1 MDILIYLIAVICILL
16 TILIVILIKYR
27 VVIKKYDPMVDA
39 EKEAK
44 IIIKNATENAEKI
57 VAAANSEAEK
67 NIKNSLELRN
77 KYENDISTLK
87 NDYMIKKEVYDKISK
102 EVSIYEE
109 KLENIEIGLSDK
121 NFLFDDSES
130 YKFKID
136 ENRYLQKKLAFGKE
150 AITCSTEWRV
160 DNSIS
165 KGKKF
170 INDTIKLTL
179 RAFNSECDII
189 INNVNWKNYDKSKEK
204 IIKSFDFY
212 NKYNQSK
219 KIIIERKYLNLKL
232 EELRFVYEE
241 QERKQQEKDEQ
252 RAIRERI
259 REEERLK
266 KDIIA
271 SEKEEEKY
279 KQLLDKA
286 KEEALKASGSKLNEL
301 QEKIA
306 QLSKSLEEAQEKNK
320 RALSMAQQTKS
331 GYVYIISNIGS
342 FGENVFKIGMTRR
355 LDPYDRVRELGDASV
370 PFEFDVHAMIPCDD
384 APALEGKLH
393 SKFEKYKVNL
403 INNRRE
409 FFKIPIDIVEKE
421 LKEEL
426 SDISFTKE
434 VIAEQYYRSETL
446 RNKMLEQKNTEKQVF
461 PDSI

>member
-1 MDILIYLIAVICILL
+1 MEFNIYLLSICILS
-16 TILIVILIKYR
+16 ILLILILIKYFLI
-27 VVIKKYDPMVDA
+27 IKKYNPIVKA
-39 EKEAK
+39 ENDAK
-44 IIIKNATENAEKI
+44 ILIDNATEKAEKI
-57 VAAANSEAEK
+57 VYDAKIEASD

-77 KYENDISTLK
+77 KYENDINNLR
-87 NDYMIKKEVYDKISK
+87 NDYHTKKEIFDKLSK
-102 EVSIYEE
+102 ELSIYED
-109 KLENIEIGLSDK
+109 KLENIEIGLNDVS
-121 NFLFDDSES
+121 FLFDDSEY
-130 YKFKID
+130 YKFKIT
-136 ENRYLQKKLAFGKE
+136 ENRYLQKQLVNSKQ

-165 KGKKF
+165 KGRKF

-189 INNVNWKNYDKSKEK
+189 MNNVNWKNYTQSKEK
-204 IIKSFDFY
+204 IIRSY
-212 NKYNQSK
+212 NFFNQYNQSK
-219 KIIIERKYLNLKL
+219 NIKIEKKYLDLKF

-241 QERKQQEKDEQ
+241 QEMKQQERDKQ
-252 RAIRERI
+252 RALIEKIRD
-259 REEERLK
+259 EERLK

-271 SEKEEEKY
+271 AEKEEEKY
-279 KQLLDKA
+279 RQLLDKA
-286 KEEALKASGSKLNEL
+286 KEEALKATGNKLEELNE
-301 QEKIA
+301 KIN
-306 QLSKSLEEAQEKNK
+306 QLSVSLKEAEEKNK

-355 LDPYDRVRELGDASV
+355 LDPYDRVKELGDASV

-393 SKFEKYKVNL
+393 NKFEKYKVNL

-426 SDISFTKE
+426 SDISFTRE

-446 RNKMLEQKNTEKQVF
+446 RNKMSAQDKIEMQIF